1 MRICGPCVCSWVSIS
16 PPKSES
22 LMTSPGND
30 NFPWQHQTHN
40 GLVLWAQNH
49 RQAFCELK
57 PSLSVMPLGLYL
69 SLYFLPDLWE
79 PLSNWTDGT
88 DGRQVLGT
96 SKALLLLRFL
106 PEYTADE
113 LWSMFSQ
120 GNPTTPILA
129 RNINICW
136 WTPNIEA
143 MYTTEGQNSCLSLL
157 NALWMPHMEL
167 LYLMPIFHFALSLL
181 LCPVLL
187 FP

>member
-88 DGRQVLGT
+88 DGRQVLET

-129 RNINICW
+129 RDSRLWRKVHKQMCFVGKRHLA
-136 WTPNIEA
+136 T
-143 MYTTEGQNSCLSLL
+143 GSCLRHSYEV
-157 NALWMPHMEL
+157 A
-167 LYLMPIFHFALSLL
+167 S
-181 LCPVLL
+181 LCPAGKQAWWRLIWRL
-187 FP
+187 